1 MMIWWFVFVCVCVFF
16 LPFRCSQLSD
26 PFCYFWLFVL
36 LSVKC
41 MYDFYYIIVSCLSL
55 SLSLSFAHT
64 LTLYFGAGETLLYL
78 KPLFTCF
85 WLSLPRVLLLLK
97 ECGKGGL
104 CAKEKGK
111 GMDWITVLVL
121 VIVPFCCCKYAFLIF
136 LPHLWSFP
144 CWLLLCFV
152 FSILTLVFLFCIY
165 PISFFY
171 VS

>member
-16 LPFRCSQLSD
+16 SFVPLFTTVGSLLLFLVVCFTLCKMYVWFLLHYRILS
-26 PFCYFWLFVL
+26 
-36 LSVKC
+36 
-41 MYDFYYIIVSCLSL
+41 I

-111 GMDWITVLVL
+111 GMVWIIVLVL
-121 VIVPFCCCKYAFLIF
+121 VIVPFCCCKYAFFIF

-165 PISFFY
+165 PI
-171 VS
+171 